1 MAINRDKI
9 LREAEKLVQRGR
21 VDQAIKEY
29 EKLLEANP
37 NDANTINRVGDLY
50 GRIGQVERAIELYER
65 IADYFTQ
72 DGFTTKAIAILKKIN
87 RLAPQRLDIFG
98 RLAELYVQQ
107 GLLVEAK
114 AQYQMLADWFV
125 RNGDLKQAIEAHR
138 KLVQLDPAN
147 HMANLRLADLLLQ
160 VGQAEDALQAYGR
173 LGRMLLQRGK
183 LDEAERLYRHALGQN
198 PPTGEFLAP
207 LLEALLDSG
216 RGPTA
221 SEFLAAALK
230 RSPGSTELRMLEV
243 RSMAQQGDARKA
255 LERSRELLA
264 ADPDNADLRSLVGR
278 VLLDS
283 GEAVKAR
290 DLLLPVA
297 EKALG
302 RGDFRGAQQML
313 QGLLK
318 AMPQDQQ
325 LLVAALKAF
334 EPSGEREMLF
344 TLRAALADSLFRSG
358 QGEGAQRLYMELLSD
373 QPDNPLFRQRL
384 AQLEGVAP
392 SDGPVGRSFDA
403 ARLPAPGEEDEVIEF
418 ELPDEAEFESVH
430 EQTYGALDLDP
441 TEAAADVAPFD
452 PQERLAEANVFAKY
466 GLVDKAIHQL
476 EDILRYCPDHVVVR
490 AKLVDL
496 YLEGGQNT
504 LAREVGGP
512 LLEHYD
518 ATGDRDAFERLRSLL
533 PAEAGGVEA
542 PDDEGPILLI
552 ELEEEVAAD
561 FSFEGETPTA
571 LAAEDARF
579 EVEEL
584 PDPEAPFGETPD
596 GGPPPEEEPEIEVIE
611 LPLEVG
617 DALFAREGE
626 APDLTF
632 ELEPAVVE
640 EVELP
645 PVEVDAFEPEPVEGV
660 ERAVD
665 PWGEGATASEARLEG
680 APEPGSVPKGPP
692 AVEVAPVRTAPA
704 ETPAGPPAFEEPAA
718 APAES
723 HPHVRSVSARAAA
736 DLADLERS
744 LLGPPAERPPRRAAT
759 RPAGPAAADLVDSL
773 FRGLPFRPAAP
784 RPATPAPPVDVEP
797 GQPQRPAV
805 PAAHEEEFA
814 PSEVAPA
821 PVFADAPAPPAAV
834 EASGEVEVLG
844 EELVEITESL
854 GGPAV
859 SDLQQVDFFIEQE
872 LYEDAIRMLDA
883 LQREFPDDPE
893 VAERRAALKAKG
905 LLVDEGGMAGEG
917 AEELFADEED
927 YFDLAKELEEE
938 LAREEAMVE
947 EATGRGKDEALL
959 EEVFR
964 EFQKGVA
971 EQLSEEDS
979 DTHFNLGIAYKEMGL
994 LPEAIREFQ
1003 ISSRDPKYY
1012 IESCSMIGVCYIEQG
1027 MADQGAEW
1035 YRKAMDV
1042 PDLSSDA
1049 TLALRYDLASA
1060 LEMAGDLAEAY
1071 SLFESVAAADPRYRD
1086 VAERISVLAEQR
1098 QAN

>member
-21 VDQAIKEY
+21 IDQAIKEY

-50 GRIGQVERAIELYER
+50 GRIGQVDRAIELYER
-65 IADYFTQ
+65 IADYFTK

-114 AQYQMLADWFV
+114 NQYQMLADWFV
-125 RNGDLKQAIEAHR
+125 RGGDLKQAIEAHR
-138 KLVQLDPAN
+138 KLVQLDPTN

-160 VGQAEDALQAYGR
+160 VGQADDALQAYGR
-173 LGRMLLQRGK
+173 LGRMLLQRGR
-183 LDEAERLYRHALGQN
+183 LDEAERLYRHALDQN

-207 LLEALLDSG
+207 LLEALLDAG
-216 RGPTA
+216 REA
-221 SEFLAAALK
+221 VAAELLAAAVE
-230 RSPGSTELRMLEV
+230 RSPESTELRMLEV
-243 RSMAQQGDARKA
+243 RSMLQQGQARKA
-255 LERSRELLA
+255 LDVARRLFA
-264 ADPDNADLRSLVGR
+264 ADPDNTELRSLVGR

-283 GEAVKAR
+283 GEAAEAR

-297 EKALG
+297 ETALH
-302 RGDFRGAQQML
+302 RGDFRGAQQTL

-318 AMPQDQQ
+318 AMPQDRQVLQ
-325 LLVAALKAF
+325 VALKAF

-344 TLRAALADSLFRSG
+344 TLRAALADSLFKSG
-358 QGEGAQRLYMELLSD
+358 QAEGARRLYMELVSD
-373 QPDNPLFRQRL
+373 EPDNALFRQRL

-392 SDGPVGRSFDA
+392 SEGLSGSAPAVA
-403 ARLPAPGEEDEVIEF
+403 AFPPQGDEEEVIEL
-418 ELPDEAEFESVH
+418 ELPDEVGLESV
-430 EQTYGALDLDP
+430 EETTYGALEVGP
-441 TEAAADVAPFD
+441 TETVAADAPFD

-496 YLEGGQNT
+496 YLEGGQTT

-512 LLEHYD
+512 LLGHYEAAGDLD
-518 ATGDRDAFERLRSLL
+518 ALERLRALL
-533 PAEAGGVEA
+533 PAEVGDLEA
-542 PDDEGPILLI
+542 PRDEEPILLI
-552 ELEEEVAAD
+552 ELEDDEVVDLAVEGQGPEVIAVEEV
-561 FSFEGETPTA
+561 
-571 LAAEDARF
+571 RF
-579 EVEEL
+579 EVDEL
-584 PDPEAPFGETPD
+584 PVSEAPFGEPPD
-596 GGPPPEEEPEIEVIE
+596 RGTAPEDELDIEVIE
-611 LPLEVG
+611 LPLGSGE
-617 DALFAREGE
+617 DLFPPEGE

-632 ELEPAVVE
+632 ELEPA
-640 EVELP
+640 
-645 PVEVDAFEPEPVEGV
+645 
-660 ERAVD
+660 AVD
-665 PWGEGATASEARLEG
+665 EV
-680 APEPGSVPKGPP
+680 APEPDDVSGVG
-692 AVEVAPVRTAPA
+692 V
-704 ETPAGPPAFEEPAA
+704 EPAA
-718 APAES
+718 AFDPGVEPAGEEAIVAAPVEPAPAQAPAPSPAEARPAPRPTSS
-723 HPHVRSVSARAAA
+723 HAVSA
-736 DLADLERS
+736 LADLERS
-744 LLGPPAERPPRRAAT
+744 LLGGRGEGPAPRPAT

-773 FRGLPFRPAAP
+773 LRDLPARLAAP
-784 RPATPAPPVDVEP
+784 RPAAP
-797 GQPQRPAV
+797 V
-805 PAAHEEEFA
+805 PAAATEPE
-814 PSEVAPA
+814 
-821 PVFADAPAPPAAV
+821 APPAEAAPAAPEEALAAPEAVEAPLVPAQV

-859 SDLQQVDFFIEQE
+859 SDLQQIDFFIEQE
-872 LYEDAIRMLDA
+872 LFDDAIRMLDG

-905 LLVDEGGMAGEG
+905 LLVDEGGMAAEG

-1003 ISSRDPKYY
+1003 ISSRDPGYY
-1012 IESCSMIGVCYIEQG
+1012 IESCSMIGVCYVEQG
-1027 MADQGAEW
+1027 MAEQAAEW
-1035 YRKAMDV
+1035 YRKAMDA
-1042 PDLSSDA
+1042 PDLSHDA
-1049 TLALRYDLASA
+1049 LLALRYDLASA
-1060 LEMAGDLAEAY
+1060 LEMAGDLGEAY
-1071 SLFESVAAADPRYRD
+1071 ALFESVAAADPRYRD
-1086 VAERISVLAEQR
+1086 VGERMSLLAGQR